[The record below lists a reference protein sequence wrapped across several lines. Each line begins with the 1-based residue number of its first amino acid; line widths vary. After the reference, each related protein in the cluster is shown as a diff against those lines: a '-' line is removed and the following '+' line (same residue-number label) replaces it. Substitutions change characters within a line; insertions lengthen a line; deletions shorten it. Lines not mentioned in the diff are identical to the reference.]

1 MTSAGSDGN
10 VGEDCCVNDEAKCV
24 RKDPDPSLRY
34 VDHNVCNSTPV
45 ASGVKLA
52 SYSGA
57 NSKGKGQMGEDG
69 AQVEEPRVGEVE
81 EDEGVLEGVAAVVV
95 LPNLFEDAFPRPFLL
110 PIDKGLV
117 CGLPQVGAGQ
127 VPKKQGERF
136 LSVSCLVKIDETRP
150 PAS

>member
-34 VDHNVCNSTPV
+34 VDHKVCNSTPV

-81 EDEGVLEGVAAVVV
+81 EDDGVLEGVAAVVV

-117 CGLPQVGAGQ
+117 CGLPQVA
-127 VPKKQGERF
+127 VPGWCRAERF
-136 LSVSCLVKIDETRP
+136 QKSKKAAR
-150 PAS
+150 

>member
-34 VDHNVCNSTPV
+34 VDHKVCNSTPV

-81 EDEGVLEGVAAVVV
+81 EDDGVLEGVAAVVV
-95 LPNLFEDAFPRPFLL
+95 LPNLFEDAVPRPFLL

-117 CGLPQVGAGQ
+117 CGLPQVGVGAGQ
-127 VPKKQGERF
+127 AQVSKKAK
-136 LSVSCLVKIDETRP
+136 VKDF
-150 PAS
+150 

>member
-1 MTSAGSDGN
+1 
-10 VGEDCCVNDEAKCV
+10 
-24 RKDPDPSLRY
+24 
-34 VDHNVCNSTPV
+34 
-45 ASGVKLA
+45 
-52 SYSGA
+52 
-57 NSKGKGQMGEDG
+57 MGEDG

-127 VPKKQGERF
+127 VKVPKKQGERF